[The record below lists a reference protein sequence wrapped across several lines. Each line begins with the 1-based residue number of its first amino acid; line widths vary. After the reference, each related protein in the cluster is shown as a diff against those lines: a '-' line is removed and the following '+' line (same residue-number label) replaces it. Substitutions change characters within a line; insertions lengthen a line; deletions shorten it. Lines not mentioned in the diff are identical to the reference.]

1 MELHVTK
8 HDLKFAEILK
18 LWIHGQEN
26 SRVVIWPRIFG
37 RWLDEEKPTK
47 RPTGWNADR
56 ARMDLTSRDSEPS
69 VATGLV
75 LNCTLK
81 GLHPACLTDTS
92 TVSNI
97 HTAVDA
103 SESTLG
109 FGAFQRNTLAC
120 RLSTFQVDD
129 HKFVD
134 TTRVWRI
141 YYFGVSECLPGSFRL
156 VKNLTGAPR
165 GWDSYIQLAGERSL
179 GQARATIPLWGCIRK
194 GIQRKSAKSNH
205 LLWNLLWQRISRT
218 SFKLL
223 SLTENTERSRN
234 K

>member
-1 MELHVTK
+1 MTVNQVWRLDWFLH
-8 HDLKFAEILK
+8 
-18 LWIHGQEN
+18 
-26 SRVVIWPRIFG
+26 
-37 RWLDEEKPTK
+37 
-47 RPTGWNADR
+47 
-56 ARMDLTSRDSEPS
+56 
-69 VATGLV
+69 
-75 LNCTLK
+75 CTLK

-134 TTRVWRI
+134 TTRVWSI
-141 YYFGVSECLPGSFRL
+141 CYVGVSECLPGSFRL

-165 GWDSYIQLAGERSL
+165 GCDSYIQLAGERSL
-179 GQARATIPLWGCIRK
+179 GQARATIPLWGCIKK

-223 SLTENTERSRN
+223 TVWQKTLKGAETSKSTS
-234 K
+234 